1 MNNYKSATTA
11 GLLGIFLG
19 TVGAHDWYLGDR
31 KKGTI
36 HVCLF
41 GAAIVIIIIGDAIL
55 PNVLSS
61 WTVYKMLWL
70 FSLINWVAWALIG
83 ASEIWG
89 FIDGVKILSQG
100 DAGLAQRGYAV
111 NPNAGMNPNM
121 NMNMGMG
128 MNNMGNMNQMNN
140 MNGMSNMGNMNMNG
154 NFGNNM
160 NNGANNINGFNNQ
173 NNMNNSQNNQSSQN
187 NQNN

>member
-41 GAAIVIIIIGDAIL
+41 GAGLALIIIGDAIL
-55 PNVLSS
+55 PNVLSM
-61 WTVYKMLWL
+61 WTVYKMMWL
-70 FSLINWVAWALIG
+70 FNLLNWAAWALIA

-100 DAGLAQRGYAV
+100 DAGLAQRGFAV

-121 NMNMGMG
+121 NMNM
-128 MNNMGNMNQMNN
+128 NMNQMNN
-140 MNGMSNMGNMNMNG
+140 MNGMNGMNNMGNMN
-154 NFGNNM
+154 NM
-160 NNGANNINGFNNQ
+160 NNGNMNNFGNQNNQNNQNGQNNFNNQ
-173 NNMNNSQNNQSSQN
+173 NGQNSQN
-187 NQNN
+187 NQNNLNNN

>member
-41 GAAIVIIIIGDAIL
+41 GAGLALIIIGDAIL
-55 PNVLSS
+55 PNVLSI
-61 WTVYKMLWL
+61 WTVYKMMWL
-70 FSLINWVAWALIG
+70 FNLLNWAAWALIA

-100 DAGLAQRGYAV
+100 DAGLAQRGFAV

-121 NMNMGMG
+121 NMNMNQMNNMNGMNG
-128 MNNMGNMNQMNN
+128 MNNMGNMNNMNN
-140 MNGMSNMGNMNMNG
+140 SNMN
-154 NFGNNM
+154 NFGNQNSQNSQ
-160 NNGANNINGFNNQ
+160 NNFNNQ
-173 NNMNNSQNNQSSQN
+173 NNQNNPN
-187 NQNN
+187 NH

>member
-41 GAAIVIIIIGDAIL
+41 GAGLALIIIGDAIL
-55 PNVLSS
+55 PNVLSI
-61 WTVYKMLWL
+61 WTVYKMMWL
-70 FSLINWVAWALIG
+70 FNLLNWAAWALIA

-100 DAGLAQRGYAV
+100 DAGLAQRGFAV

-121 NMNMGMG
+121 NMNM
-128 MNNMGNMNQMNN
+128 NMNQMNN
-140 MNGMSNMGNMNMNG
+140 MNGMNGMNNMGNMN
-154 NFGNNM
+154 NM
-160 NNGANNINGFNNQ
+160 NNGNMNNFGNQNNQNNQNGQNNFNNQ
-173 NNMNNSQNNQSSQN
+173 NSQN
-187 NQNN
+187 NQNNLNNN

>member
-41 GAAIVIIIIGDAIL
+41 GAGLALIIIGDAIL
-55 PNVLSS
+55 PNVLSI
-61 WTVYKMLWL
+61 WTVYKMMWL
-70 FSLINWVAWALIG
+70 FNLLNWAAWALIA

-100 DAGLAQRGYAV
+100 DAGLAQRGFAV

-121 NMNMGMG
+121 NMNMNQMNNMNG
-128 MNNMGNMNQMNN
+128 MNNMGNMNNMNN
-140 MNGMSNMGNMNMNG
+140 SNMN
-154 NFGNNM
+154 NFGNQNSQNSQ
-160 NNGANNINGFNNQ
+160 NNFNNQ
-173 NNMNNSQNNQSSQN
+173 NNQNNPN
-187 NQNN
+187 NH

>member
-41 GAAIVIIIIGDAIL
+41 GAGLALIIIGDAIL
-55 PNVLSS
+55 PNVLSI
-61 WTVYKMLWL
+61 WTVYKMMWL
-70 FSLINWVAWALIG
+70 FNLLNWAAWALIA

-100 DAGLAQRGYAV
+100 DAGLAQRGFAV

-121 NMNMGMG
+121 NMNM
-128 MNNMGNMNQMNN
+128 NQMNN
-140 MNGMSNMGNMNMNG
+140 MNGMNGMNNMGNMGNMN
-154 NFGNNM
+154 NM
-160 NNGANNINGFNNQ
+160 NNGNFNNMNGNMNNFNNQ
-173 NNMNNSQNNQSSQN
+173 NNQNSQNNFNNQN
-187 NQNN
+187 NQNNPNNH

>member
-41 GAAIVIIIIGDAIL
+41 GAGLALIIIGDAIL
-55 PNVLSS
+55 PNVLSI
-61 WTVYKMLWL
+61 WTVYKMMWL
-70 FSLINWVAWALIG
+70 FNLLNWAAWALIA

-100 DAGLAQRGYAV
+100 DAGLAQRGFAV

-121 NMNMGMG
+121 NMNM
-128 MNNMGNMNQMNN
+128 NMNQMNN
-140 MNGMSNMGNMNMNG
+140 MNGMNGMNNMGNMN
-154 NFGNNM
+154 NM
-160 NNGANNINGFNNQ
+160 NNGNMNNFGNQNNQNNQNGQNNFNNQ
-173 NNMNNSQNNQSSQN
+173 NGQNSQN
-187 NQNN
+187 NQNNLNNN

>member
-41 GAAIVIIIIGDAIL
+41 GAGLALIIIGDAIL
-55 PNVLSS
+55 PNVLSI
-61 WTVYKMLWL
+61 WTVYKMMWL
-70 FSLINWVAWALIG
+70 FNLLNWAAWALIA

-100 DAGLAQRGYAV
+100 DAGLAQRGFAV

-121 NMNMGMG
+121 NMNMNQMNNMNGMNG
-128 MNNMGNMNQMNN
+128 MNNMGNMN
-140 MNGMSNMGNMNMNG
+140 
-154 NFGNNM
+154 NM
-160 NNGANNINGFNNQ
+160 NNGNMNNFGNQNNQNNQNGQNNFNNQ
-173 NNMNNSQNNQSSQN
+173 NGQNSQN
-187 NQNN
+187 NQNNLNNN

>member
-41 GAAIVIIIIGDAIL
+41 GAGLALIIIGDAIL
-55 PNVLSS
+55 PNALSI
-61 WTVYKMLWL
+61 WTVYKMMWL
-70 FSLINWVAWALIG
+70 FNLLNWAAWALIA

-100 DAGLAQRGYAV
+100 DAGLAQRGFAV

-121 NMNMGMG
+121 NMNMNQMNNMNG
-128 MNNMGNMNQMNN
+128 MNNMGNMN
-140 MNGMSNMGNMNMNG
+140 
-154 NFGNNM
+154 NFGNQNSQNSQ
-160 NNGANNINGFNNQ
+160 NNFNNQ
-173 NNMNNSQNNQSSQN
+173 NNQNNPN
-187 NQNN
+187 NH

>member
-41 GAAIVIIIIGDAIL
+41 GAGLALIIIGDAIL
-55 PNVLSS
+55 PNVLSI
-61 WTVYKMLWL
+61 WTVYKMMWL
-70 FSLINWVAWALIG
+70 FNLLNWAAWALIA

-100 DAGLAQRGYAV
+100 DAGLAQRGFAV

-121 NMNMGMG
+121 NMNM
-128 MNNMGNMNQMNN
+128 NQMNN
-140 MNGMSNMGNMNMNG
+140 MNGMNGMNNMGNMGNMGNMNNGNFNNMNG
-154 NFGNNM
+154 NM
-160 NNGANNINGFNNQ
+160 NNFNNQ
-173 NNMNNSQNNQSSQN
+173 NNINSQNNFNNKN
-187 NQNN
+187 NQNNPNNH

>member
-41 GAAIVIIIIGDAIL
+41 GAGLALIIIGDAIL
-55 PNVLSS
+55 PNVLSL
-61 WTVYKMLWL
+61 WTVYKMMWL
-70 FSLINWVAWALIG
+70 FPLLNWAAWALIA

-100 DAGLAQRGYAV
+100 DAGLAQRGFAV

-121 NMNMGMG
+121 NMNM
-128 MNNMGNMNQMNN
+128 NMNQMNN
-140 MNGMSNMGNMNMNG
+140 MNGMNGMNNMGNMN
-154 NFGNNM
+154 NM
-160 NNGANNINGFNNQ
+160 NNGNMNNFGNQNNQNNQNGQNNFNNQ
-173 NNMNNSQNNQSSQN
+173 NGQNSQN
-187 NQNN
+187 NQNNLNNN

>member
-41 GAAIVIIIIGDAIL
+41 GAGIVLIIIGDAIL
-55 PNVLSS
+55 PNVLSI
-61 WTVYKMLWL
+61 WTVYRMIWL
-70 FSLINWVAWALIG
+70 LNLLNWAAWALIG
-83 ASEIWG
+83 ASEVWG

-100 DAGLAQRGYAV
+100 DAGLAQRGFAV

-121 NMNMGMG
+121 NNMNNMNMNQMNGMNG
-128 MNNMGNMNQMNN
+128 MNNMGNMNNGNFNN
-140 MNGMSNMGNMNMNG
+140 MNGNMN
-154 NFGNNM
+154 NFGNQ
-160 NNGANNINGFNNQ
+160 NNQNNFNNQ
-173 NNMNNSQNNQSSQN
+173 NNQNHPNNH
-187 NQNN
+187 

>member
-41 GAAIVIIIIGDAIL
+41 GAGLALIIIGDAIL
-55 PNVLSS
+55 PNVLSI
-61 WTVYKMLWL
+61 WTVYKMMWL
-70 FSLINWVAWALIG
+70 FNLLNWAAWALIA

-100 DAGLAQRGYAV
+100 DAGLAQRGFAV

-121 NMNMGMG
+121 NMNM
-128 MNNMGNMNQMNN
+128 NMNQMNN
-140 MNGMSNMGNMNMNG
+140 MNGMNNMGNMN
-154 NFGNNM
+154 NM
-160 NNGANNINGFNNQ
+160 NNGNMNNFGNQNNQNNQNGQNNFNNQ
-173 NNMNNSQNNQSSQN
+173 NGQNSQN
-187 NQNN
+187 NQNNLNNN